1 MQVKELAMDE
11 ADKPM
16 DEAPEPGP
24 TFMVHHKH
32 WHVFEH
38 EPEVHAE
45 DHHGDPFLPGR
56 RGVPS
61 TNERDAAYTQ
71 DRRGIRSRPL
81 G

>member
-1 MQVKELAMDE
+1 MDDD
-11 ADKPM
+11 AK
-16 DEAPEPGP
+16 PEPLDSTP
-24 TFMVHHKH
+24 TVHVKHSHRH
-32 WHVFEH
+32 WHVHEFEH
-38 EPEVHAE
+38 EPETHAV

-61 TNERDAAYTQ
+61 TNERDASYVQ